1 MSGRQSHNRV
11 QLRQSV
17 LGLRAWYQ
25 YEAAQKVGSRKGR
38 RIEVE
43 TAYVYHDYDVDVGL
57 KNPVE
62 AAGLVETNL
71 QG

>member
-1 MSGRQSHNRV
+1 
-11 QLRQSV
+11 

-62 AAGLVETNL
+62 AAGLLETNP